1 MDDAENEGGDMT
13 TTSRSRI
20 DIGVT
25 TNWSNWAGNQRVSGV
40 LCVKPSTEDELR
52 FIVESA
58 VRNNQRVK
66 AIGAGHSFT
75 GIAKPEEL
83 LVDLSSYRKVIR
95 IDKSNMTVEV
105 ESGIQLW
112 VLNEV
117 LHEHGLAMQN
127 LGDIAYQT
135 IAGAISTSTHGTGAK
150 FTGIAGQVVALRV
163 VLADSTVV
171 ACSATE
177 YADIFNCARVGLG
190 AIGLLSTIT
199 LKVVHAFNLAVIE
212 EPMRVDA
219 LLEDLDSHVDGNDHF
234 EFFWVPHTGWALTK
248 RNRRTSE
255 PAAPM
260 NALSHWYSKTF
271 LENYAFGAVC
281 RMGRM
286 MPNLIPKLAKAL
298 PSSGR
303 NEYSNISYKVFA
315 SKRIVKFYEMEYA
328 IPREVCAEALNRVR
342 RAVDEHGFL
351 LNFPVEVRFTAPDEI
366 PLSTASRRNSAYI
379 AVHVFKGMDYLP
391 YFKAVEEIMDSYQ
404 GRPHWGKIHF
414 QTADSLRSKYPQ
426 FEQFRSVRAS
436 VDPARVFGNEYLKKV
451 LGN

>member
-1 MDDAENEGGDMT
+1 M
-13 TTSRSRI
+13 
-20 DIGVT
+20 
-25 TNWSNWAGNQRVSGV
+25 SGV
-40 LCVKPSTEDELR
+40 LCVKPSNEDELR

-112 VLNEV
+112 ALNEV

-177 YADIFNCARVGLG
+177 NTEIFNCARVGLG

-260 NALSHWYSKTF
+260 SALSHWYSKTF

-281 RMGRM
+281 RMGRL
-286 MPNLIPKLAKAL
+286 MPSLIPKLAKAL

-303 NEYSNISYKVFA
+303 NEYSNVSYKVFA

-328 IPREVCAEALNRVR
+328 IPREACAEALNRVR

-366 PLSTASRRNSAYI
+366 PLSTASRRDSAYI

-414 QTADSLRSKYPQ
+414 QTADSLRT
-426 FEQFRSVRAS
+426 
-436 VDPARVFGNEYLKKV
+436 
-451 LGN
+451 